1 MSESDRSRRRAW
13 MTGSGEFIRGQRP
26 APAPGVPAIVP
37 SRVDVGPAEHT
48 FTALDVLA
56 YATTHYSGATVARI
70 EFLTNGTLR
79 TRRGHGE
86 HLPDDTP
93 LCLLTLHGAFVHGLP
108 PFIRRLQI
116 AVPIKD
122 RLVLTFHGVTGNL
135 LSEGFGYQ
143 RESE

>member
-1 MSESDRSRRRAW
+1 M
-13 MTGSGEFIRGQRP
+13 
-26 APAPGVPAIVP
+26 P
-37 SRVDVGPAEHT
+37 SRVDGGPGEYT

-70 EFLTNGTLR
+70 EFLTNEALR
-79 TRRGHGE
+79 TRCGYGE

-93 LCLLTLHGAFVHGLP
+93 LCLLTLHGKFVHELP

-116 AVPIKD
+116 AVPIKN
-122 RLVLTFHGVTGNL
+122 RLALTFHGVTGNL

-143 RESE
+143 HEVE